1 MRSEGSSH
9 VKPDAGD
16 THYPD
21 LLFPLSSKYYPEGF
35 LNLKKHT
42 VLLNMCN
49 DYAIL
54 VPLWVAHSSIWV
66 H

>member
-1 MRSEGSSH
+1 MSSEGSSH

-21 LLFPLSSKYYPEGF
+21 LRFPLSSKYYPEGF

-49 DYAIL
+49 GYAIL
-54 VPLWVAHSSIWV
+54 VPL
-66 H
+66 